1 MGSVGLHNDRCCC
14 NFCAHSSS
22 QTVPMPIRFRQTTLV
37 KQAASCL
44 DTGGIV
50 AYPTEAVWGLGCDPM
65 NREATLRLLQI
76 KARPVEKGMILVAA
90 STEQLGALYGDLDT
104 QQREQ
109 LAQSWPG
116 PFTWLLP
123 DPQGRI
129 PWWIR
134 GDHDTVAVRVSAH
147 PVVVA
152 LCNAFGGP
160 LVSTSANRAGQPP
173 ARSRLQVMTRL
184 RQAPD
189 LIVPGALGG
198 EARPSTIRDLRSGK
212 ILR

>member
-1 MGSVGLHNDRCCC
+1 M
-14 NFCAHSSS
+14 
-22 QTVPMPIRFRQTTLV
+22 
-37 KQAASCL
+37 AA
-44 DTGGIV
+44 GGIV

-65 NREATLRLLQI
+65 NLEATLRLLQI

-90 STEQLGALYGDLDT
+90 STQQLGALYHDLDS

-116 PFTWLLP
+116 PFTWLIP
-123 DPQGRI
+123 DPQARI

-147 PVVVA
+147 PVVIA
-152 LCNAFGGP
+152 LCKAFGGP

-189 LIVPGALGG
+189 LIVPGLLGG
-198 EARPSTIRDLRSGK
+198 EARPSTIRDLRSGT

>member
-1 MGSVGLHNDRCCC
+1 LHNDRCCC
-14 NFCAHSSS
+14 NFCAHSNP
-22 QTVPMPIRFRQTTLV
+22 QTDPMQTSI
-37 KQAASCL
+37 KQAARIKQAVRCL
-44 DTGGIV
+44 AAGGIV

-65 NREATLRLLQI
+65 NCEATLRLLQI
-76 KARPVEKGMILVAA
+76 KARPVHKGMILVAA
-90 STEQLGALYGDLDT
+90 SIQQLGALYDDLDT
-104 QQREQ
+104 QQRKQ

-116 PFTWLLP
+116 PFTWLIP
-123 DPQGRI
+123 DPLGRI

-147 PVVVA
+147 PVVVR
-152 LCNAFGGP
+152 LCQAFGGP

-198 EARPSTIRDLRSGK
+198 DARPSTIRDLRSGK